1 MVIIRKHM
9 HMHMHMNMKSRVG
22 YHLSNACSGG
32 RGSLSKAQKEPELL
46 CLCFM
51 SLCCQDRRGDRYKA
65 SFRSSME
72 IWS

>member
-9 HMHMHMNMKSRVG
+9 HMHMKARVG
-22 YHLSNACSGG
+22 YHLSNAWSGG

-51 SLCCQDRRGDRYKA
+51 S
-65 SFRSSME
+65 
-72 IWS
+72 